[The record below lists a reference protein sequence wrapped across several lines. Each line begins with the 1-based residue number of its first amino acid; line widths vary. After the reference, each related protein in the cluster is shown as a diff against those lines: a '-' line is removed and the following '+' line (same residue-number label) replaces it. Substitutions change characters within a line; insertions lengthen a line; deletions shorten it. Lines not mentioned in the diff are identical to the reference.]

1 MEKPDSESLVE
12 ITTSRSSPRV
22 MVVVWTCQGPLRL
35 WPMFSAWIETSSRVP
50 AAVTRHAIGLCRPE
64 SNLKGSET
72 PISPSLL
79 ECFPGGGVREDR
91 SQESVGP
98 FFGELA

>member
-1 MEKPDSESLVE
+1 MHVIGVAL
-12 ITTSRSSPRV
+12 I
-22 MVVVWTCQGPLRL
+22 C
-35 WPMFSAWIETSSRVP
+35 
-50 AAVTRHAIGLCRPE
+50 AVTIGFLLAGLATVGILVPIGWW
-64 SNLKGSET
+64 SDLVVASSVASAVLLALFFNLKGSET

-79 ECFPGGGVREDR
+79 ECFPGGGIREDR

>member
-1 MEKPDSESLVE
+1 MA
-12 ITTSRSSPRV
+12 PRGE
-22 MVVVWTCQGPLRL
+22 VVLQVTFGP
-35 WPMFSAWIETSSRVP
+35 SKS
-50 AAVTRHAIGLCRPE
+50 
-64 SNLKGSET
+64 LKGSET

-79 ECFPGGGVREDR
+79 ECFPGGGIREDR